1 MNKAQGRCQQ
11 KQAKNQ
17 KRGRPAAASDLQAL
31 LQEGLE
37 IGGRCRMAAFL
48 VFCRLFRLFLL
59 AASLCLVHPIGD
71 LKRKSVSK

>member
-1 MNKAQGRCQQ
+1 MNRSENGVSGQ
-11 KQAKNQ
+11 N
-17 KRGRPAAASDLQAL
+17 LQAL

-37 IGGRCRMAAFL
+37 IGGRRRAAALL
-48 VFCRLFRLFLL
+48 VFRRLFRLFLL